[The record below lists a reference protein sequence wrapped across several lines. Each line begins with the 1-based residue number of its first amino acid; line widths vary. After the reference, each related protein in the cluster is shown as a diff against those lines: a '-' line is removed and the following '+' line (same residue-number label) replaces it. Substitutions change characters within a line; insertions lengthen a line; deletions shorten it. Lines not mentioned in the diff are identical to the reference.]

1 MTCTNFEIVTIR
13 YLMEVVACFK
23 NILFQQNLYLILC
36 KNTKGFGTSFRV
48 TVFVEFF
55 DQAFSYV
62 IYKLAKFH

>member
-48 TVFVEFF
+48 VEVF